1 MAVGVGYDGVS
12 MSRRIDCTLTD
23 AQWGVLLDAV
33 CLYEGYLEDDELEQ
47 YSARERRVARRV
59 LERAWDRLAMS
70 NNNNRNRKGEQ

>member
-33 CLYEGYLEDDELEQ
+33 CLYEGYLDDDELEQ

>member
-1 MAVGVGYDGVS
+1 VAVGVGYDGVS

>member
-1 MAVGVGYDGVS
+1 

-23 AQWGVLLDAV
+23 AQWGGLLDAV

>member
-1 MAVGVGYDGVS
+1 MT
-12 MSRRIDCTLTD
+12 RRIDCTLTD

-33 CLYEGYLEDDELEQ
+33 CLYECYLDDDELEQ

>member
-1 MAVGVGYDGVS
+1 

-33 CLYEGYLEDDELEQ
+33 CLYENYLDDDELEQ

-70 NNNNRNRKGEQ
+70 NNNRNRKGEQ

>member
-1 MAVGVGYDGVS
+1 MTK
-12 MSRRIDCTLTD
+12 RIDCTLTD

-33 CLYEGYLEDDELEQ
+33 CHYEGYLDDDELEQ

-59 LERAWDRLAMS
+59 LDRAWDRLAMS

>member
-1 MAVGVGYDGVS
+1 

-33 CLYEGYLEDDELEQ
+33 CHYEGYLTDREDDELEQ
-47 YSARERRVARRV
+47 YSARECRVARRV

>member
-1 MAVGVGYDGVS
+1 MRGTIRKEEG

-33 CLYEGYLEDDELEQ
+33 CHYESYLEDDELEQ
-47 YSARERRVARRV
+47 YSVRKRRVARRV

-70 NNNNRNRKGEQ
+70 NNNNRNSEVK

>member
-1 MAVGVGYDGVS
+1 

-70 NNNNRNRKGEQ
+70 NDNNRKGEQ

>member
-1 MAVGVGYDGVS
+1 